1 MKTLLAIFALPVV
14 FSAYGSVFA
23 AGGGQGTE
31 VPDFT
36 QGAKIPDDAEH
47 DWNLGATGLRGWI
60 YCDRMVT
67 SDARQIAIT
76 KVDKGSPAD
85 GSIEVGDVILPMVTI
100 TRGSRPTRIT
110 ESVEWLPCYST

>member
-23 AGGGQGTE
+23 AGSGQGTE

-47 DWNLGATGLRGWI
+47 DWPRSLRSSSKPMPQSAAFKRI
-60 YCDRMVT
+60 ST
-67 SDARQIAIT
+67 SLRRSGPG
-76 KVDKGSPAD
+76 VNGGS
-85 GSIEVGDVILPMVTI
+85 
-100 TRGSRPTRIT
+100 
-110 ESVEWLPCYST
+110 